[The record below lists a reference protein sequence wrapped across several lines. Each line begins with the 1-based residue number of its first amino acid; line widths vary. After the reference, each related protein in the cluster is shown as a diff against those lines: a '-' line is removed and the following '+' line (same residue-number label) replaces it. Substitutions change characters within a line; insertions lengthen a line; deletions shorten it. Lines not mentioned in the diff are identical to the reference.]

1 MVFEKSV
8 NPVVSSSYWLV
19 VQMFL
24 DESLSNE
31 ALEGLVEILDTS
43 FSFAEL
49 KKDQDESGNTFYL
62 LLLTKRYEVCDL
74 AVDELLILLF
84 LPCFA
89 RFLLTTK
96 NDHEV
101 PAGNIEKKW
110 HTKLL
115 FILNYTHGCFQNS
128 AERAADLTWFDF

>member
-1 MVFEKSV
+1 
-8 NPVVSSSYWLV
+8 
-19 VQMFL
+19 MFL

-101 PAGNIEKKW
+101 PAGNIEKK
-110 HTKLL
+110 
-115 FILNYTHGCFQNS
+115 
-128 AERAADLTWFDF
+128 